1 MIALPVRSATFWFAA
16 AIPDETFDGNTCP
29 ISKVETCAALRSR
42 WRGWA
47 ETNPLEPGAHLEKT
61 RIHFSAFAQS
71 EEKHKLNP
79 GRMLLARYARIVAFA
94 LIAITAAF
102 FCPCCRAQAA
112 LLLEQPY
119 GIFGALNPTGHNAIY
134 LERVCTVTPV
144 KLRRCRPGELGS
156 VIARY
161 EGIDG
166 YDWVAM
172 PLIPYL
178 YSVEHADEV
187 PSHVDH
193 SEVWEMREQY
203 REAHLHPLGLDRSG
217 GSWVPHGWTQLV
229 GAAYERRIYAFR
241 FNTTPEQDDE
251 LIARLNAEDNRMQFH
266 MLYRNCADFART
278 ILDIY
283 FPHQFHRSIF
293 PDLGITTP
301 NQMTDK
307 LVRYARKHPKLQL
320 KVFEIPQVPGYRRF
334 SHANKNVAE
343 SFVTTAYAIPITLIS
358 PYITGGLFV
367 DYMVR
372 GRYRLIPK
380 HPRVVGPDNLAL
392 LTEPRG
398 GSENAAIAVKA
409 ATGAAADAADAAAVE
424 SSTDLAA
431 NIGLEK
437 TEDTP

>member
-1 MIALPVRSATFWFAA
+1 MIALPERCATFWFAS
-16 AIPDETFDGNTCP
+16 AIPEETFDRNTCP
-29 ISKVETCAALRSR
+29 ISKVETCAALRPQR
-42 WRGWA
+42 RDGA
-47 ETNPLEPGAHLEKT
+47 ETNPLGLGAHLGKT
-61 RIHFSAFAQS
+61 RIYFFAFAQS

-79 GRMLLARYARIVAFA
+79 GRMPLTRYARIVAFA
-94 LIAITAAF
+94 LIAVTAAF
-102 FCPCCRAQAA
+102 FCPRCRAQAA

-119 GIFGALNPTGHNAIY
+119 GVFGTLNPTGHNAIY

-178 YSVEHADEV
+178 YSVERADEV

-193 SEVWEMREQY
+193 GEVREMREAY
-203 REAHLHPLGLDRSG
+203 REAYLHPLGLDRSA

-229 GAAYERRIYAFR
+229 GAAYERRTYAFR

-251 LIARLNAEDNRMQFH
+251 LIALLNSESNHQRFH
-266 MLYRNCADFART
+266 MLYKNCADFART
-278 ILDIY
+278 ILNVY

-293 PDLGITTP
+293 PDMGITTP
-301 NQMTDK
+301 KQMTDK
-307 LVRYARKHPKLQL
+307 LVRYARKHPSLQL
-320 KVFEIPQVPGYRRF
+320 KVFEIPQIPGYRRF

-367 DYMVR
+367 DYLVR

-380 HPRVVGPDNLAL
+380 HPRVVGPENLAS

-398 GSENAAIAVKA
+398 GSENSRIAEKA
-409 ATGAAADAADAAAVE
+409 ATGAAALAE
-424 SSTDLAA
+424 FSTDLTA
-431 NIGLEK
+431 NIGPEK